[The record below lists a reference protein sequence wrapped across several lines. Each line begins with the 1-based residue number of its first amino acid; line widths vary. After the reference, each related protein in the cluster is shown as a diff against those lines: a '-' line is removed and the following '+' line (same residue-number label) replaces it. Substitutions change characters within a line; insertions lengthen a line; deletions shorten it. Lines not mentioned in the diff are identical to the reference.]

1 MPASNTSLPAV
12 PCFTHT
18 NKHTPKSTNSCTDCI
33 NVLDRVL
40 QNQYNQD
47 WENHSNLMM
56 GATKFDFITCYGFKC
71 KAIFLHFFFLH
82 FFLTSALSG
91 TCCYKSRVGFFPTV
105 GLKGGNKEEE
115 KGKEGLP
122 LLFALLVCA
131 CVYAN
136 GRADVYVHIGCKRMY
151 EQPF

>member
-56 GATKFDFITCYGFKC
+56 GETKFDFITCYGFKC
-71 KAIFLHFFFLH
+71 KAIFLHFLFFNKCSFWNL
-82 FFLTSALSG
+82 LLQIKSG
-91 TCCYKSRVGFFPTV
+91 IFPTV

-122 LLFALLVCA
+122 LLFALLVCV
-131 CVYAN
+131 CVC
-136 GRADVYVHIGCKRMY
+136 VCKWSSRCVNVCAY
-151 EQPF
+151 RVQENV

>member
-1 MPASNTSLPAV
+1 MLFLELAV
-12 PCFTHT
+12 T
-18 NKHTPKSTNSCTDCI
+18 NQEWD
-33 NVLDRVL
+33 
-40 QNQYNQD
+40 
-47 WENHSNLMM
+47 
-56 GATKFDFITCYGFKC
+56 
-71 KAIFLHFFFLH
+71 
-82 FFLTSALSG
+82 
-91 TCCYKSRVGFFPTV
+91 FFPTV